1 MRLVALIAAP
11 DGVPRDVE
19 VLAIRRT
26 GVRAFYI
33 IVFRDSAV
41 SILQG
46 TWHDLDSIAH
56 SLGQFLN
63 RLSATSPTRP
73 EQATYTFSNPQ

>member
-1 MRLVALIAAP
+1 MSKFWRYVI
-11 DGVPRDVE
+11 
-19 VLAIRRT
+19 LAF
-26 GVRAFYI
+26 VAFYI

-46 TWHDLDSIAH
+46 AWHDLDSIAH

-63 RLSATSPTRP
+63 RLTGDKSNAT
-73 EQATYTFSNPQ
+73 

>member
-1 MRLVALIAAP
+1 MKKFWRYAALAF
-11 DGVPRDVE
+11 
-19 VLAIRRT
+19 VL
-26 GVRAFYI
+26 FYI

-46 TWHDLDSIAH
+46 TWHDVDSIAH

-63 RLSATSPTRP
+63 RLSGDK
-73 EQATYTFSNPQ
+73 SNST